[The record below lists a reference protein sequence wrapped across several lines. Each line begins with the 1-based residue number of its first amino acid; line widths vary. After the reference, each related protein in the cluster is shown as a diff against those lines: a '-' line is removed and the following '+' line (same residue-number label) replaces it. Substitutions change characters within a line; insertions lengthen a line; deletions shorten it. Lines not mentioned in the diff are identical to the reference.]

1 MNASLAFLRPVA
13 RWLAPVLGLLLLCN
27 ALASG
32 LHQHHGAPHGPCA
45 VCSASLSPAV
55 QSPASAPSTA
65 PELRGERLAVALTQV
80 LRPIAAPIH
89 SSRAPPTA

>member
-45 VCSASLSPAV
+45 VCSASLAPALH
-55 QSPASAPSTA
+55 STGDAPSTA
-65 PELRGERLAVALTQV
+65 PEQRSERLAVALTQV